1 MIDCPFIPLNATRLF
16 LQHRPKSL
24 VRSDPANHIK
34 GANRQRPSSNLRQAC
49 GQNVQTAVF
58 NLKEQRIRSS
68 HKPDRKRSFPI
79 DTAQP
84 PRLPP

>member
-24 VRSDPANHIK
+24 VRSDPANHVK

-58 NLKEQRIRSS
+58 NLTNNASAAVTS
-68 HKPDRKRSFPI
+68 PTNSALSP
-79 DTAQP
+79 
-84 PRLPP
+84 